1 MENSRLSMEKINEM
15 VDKIADSNFTMYNLM
30 STKMD
35 LPKLTTLE
43 DALLVIDRLSNRL
56 SMFKL
61 KLSLISLR
69 EKLFDISA
77 HYRGVKKIKRTA
89 DGVELL
95 YVPILKDIG
104 IYSSIIVVM
113 VSDTNVSVKALIYKE
128 GNLEITV
135 DLFEDSN
142 ELDMI
147 VPFLFREL
155 GKQNGIDNLNKF
167 FEAELS
173 NYINLNE
180 FYSFDAESLK
190 RIQDVFNKVLADFI
204 YNKGEIK

>member
-1 MENSRLSMEKINEM
+1 MENSRLSTETINEM
-15 VDKIADSNFTMYNLM
+15 VDRIADSNFTMYNLM

-35 LPKLTTLE
+35 LPKLTNLE
-43 DALLVIDRLSNRL
+43 DALLVIDKLSDRLC
-56 SMFKL
+56 MAKL
-61 KLSLISLR
+61 KSSLISLR

-77 HYRGVKKIKRTA
+77 HYRGVKKIKRAA
-89 DGVELL
+89 DGNEIL
-95 YVPILKDIG
+95 YIPILKDVD

-113 VSDTNVSVKALIYKE
+113 VSDTKVVVKALVYRK
-128 GNLEITV
+128 GDLEITV
-135 DLFEDSN
+135 DLFEDTN

-167 FEAELS
+167 FEAEL
-173 NYINLNE
+173 NELKNPNE
-180 FYSFDAESLK
+180 FYSFDGESLK

-204 YNKGEIK
+204 YNKGEVK

>member
-1 MENSRLSMEKINEM
+1 MENSRLSTEKINEM
-15 VDKIADSNFTMYNLM
+15 VDKIADSNFTMYNLF

-43 DALLVIDRLSNRL
+43 DALLVIDGLSNRL
-56 SMFKL
+56 SISKL
-61 KLSLISLR
+61 KASLISLR

-77 HYRGVKKIKRTA
+77 NYRGVKKIKRTV
-89 DGVELL
+89 DGNEIL
-95 YVPILKDIG
+95 YIPILKDVG
-104 IYSSIIVVM
+104 MYSSIIAVI
-113 VSDTNVSVKALIYKE
+113 VSDTKVVVKALIYRK
-128 GNLEITV
+128 GDLEITV

-167 FEAELS
+167 FEAEL
-173 NYINLNE
+173 NKLKNPNE

>member
-1 MENSRLSMEKINEM
+1 MKNSRLSTEKINEM
-15 VDKIADSNFTMYNLM
+15 VDKIADSNFAMYNLM

-35 LPKLTTLE
+35 LPKLTSLE
-43 DALLVIDRLSNRL
+43 DALLVIDKLSDRLC
-56 SMFKL
+56 MAKL
-61 KLSLISLR
+61 KASLISLR

-77 HYRGVKKIKRTA
+77 HFKGVKKIKRTV
-89 DGVELL
+89 DGNEIL
-95 YVPILKDIG
+95 YIPILKDVG
-104 IYSSIIVVM
+104 IHSSIIAVM
-113 VSDTNVSVKALIYKE
+113 VSDTKVVVKALIYRK
-128 GNLEITV
+128 GDLEITV

-167 FEAELS
+167 FEAEL
-173 NYINLNE
+173 NKLKNPNE

-204 YNKGEIK
+204 YNKGEVK

>member
-1 MENSRLSMEKINEM
+1 MKNSRLGTEKINEM
-15 VDKIADSNFTMYNLM
+15 VDKIADSNYAMYNLM

-43 DALLVIDRLSNRL
+43 DALLVIDKLSDRLC
-56 SMFKL
+56 MAKL
-61 KLSLISLR
+61 KSSLISLR
-69 EKLFDISA
+69 EKLFDIST
-77 HYRGVKKIKRTA
+77 HYRGVKKIKRIA

-104 IYSSIIVVM
+104 IYSSIIAVM
-113 VSDTNVSVKALIYKE
+113 VSDTNVNVKALIYRG

-135 DLFEDSN
+135 DLFEDN
-142 ELDMI
+142 KELDMI

-173 NYINLNE
+173 KYKNPNE